1 MNLIEDLRWRGLVAQ
16 STDEAALLESLKK
29 PITLYIGFDPT
40 APSLHVGNLVVLLVL
55 RRFQLAGHNP
65 IALVGG
71 ATGLVGDPSGRNDE
85 RTLNSSEVVEEWVS
99 RIRKQV
105 SAFLDFDAK
114 TNPALVVNNLD
125 WTSPLSAIE
134 FLRDIGKHFS
144 VNQMLAKDSVSS
156 RLEAGGISY
165 TEFSYQVLQ
174 AYDYLELFRRNNCT
188 LQLGGSDQWGNIVA
202 GLDLIRRVEQGS
214 AHALTV
220 PLLAKADGTKFGKT
234 AGGSVWLDPEMTSP
248 YAFFQFWLNTEDKDV
263 INFLKVFS
271 FLSHEDI
278 EALDIAHTANP
289 GLREA
294 HRALARELTTLVHG
308 ADTTSRVEAAARA
321 LFGQGELSEL
331 DEKTL
336 AGALAELPRTVI
348 SKDAQI
354 PTWVDLLASTGVVD
368 SKSAARRIVKEGG
381 AYLNNVKIC
390 ATLFYDAARG
400 IVKEG
405 GAYLNNVK
413 ISGEDFAPQKSDF
426 LCGKYAILRKGKRD
440 LACVELV

>member
-1 MNLIEDLRWRGLVAQ
+1 MNLLEDLRWRGLLAQ

-29 PITLYIGFDPT
+29 PITLYVGFDPT

-55 RRFQLAGHNP
+55 RRFQLAGHTP

-71 ATGLVGDPSGRNDE
+71 ATGLVGDPSGKNEE
-85 RTLNSSEVVEEWVS
+85 RTLNSTEIVEGWVS
-99 RIRKQV
+99 RIRTQV
-105 SAFLDFDAK
+105 SAFLDFSEAK
-114 TNPALVVNNLD
+114 NKAIVVNNLD

-144 VNQMLAKDSVSS
+144 VNQMLSKDSVSA

-174 AYDYLELFRRNNCT
+174 SYDFLELFRRNNCT

-214 AHALTV
+214 GHALTV
-220 PLLAKADGTKFGKT
+220 PLLTKADGTKFGKT
-234 AGGSVWLDPEMTSP
+234 AGGSVWLDPAMTSP
-248 YAFFQFWLNTEDKDV
+248 YAFFQYWLNTDDKDV

-271 FLSHEDI
+271 FKSHAEI
-278 EALDIAHTANP
+278 TALENAHKENP

-294 HRALARELTTLVHG
+294 HRALARELTALVHSQ
-308 ADTTSRVEAAARA
+308 ATTDRVEAAAKA
-321 LFGQGELSEL
+321 LFGQGDLTEL
-331 DEKTL
+331 DEETL
-336 AGALAELPRTVI
+336 AGALAELPRTTV
-348 SKDAQI
+348 SKNEAI
-354 PTWVDLLASTGVVD
+354 PTWVDLLAATGVVD

-381 AYLNNVKIC
+381 AYLNN
-390 ATLFYDAARG
+390 
-400 IVKEG
+400 E
-405 GAYLNNVK
+405 K

-426 LCGKYAILRKGKRD
+426 LCGKYAVLRKGKRD
-440 LACVELV
+440 LAAVELV

>member
-16 STDEAALLESLKK
+16 STDEAALLEALKK
-29 PITLYIGFDPT
+29 PLTLYVGFDPT
-40 APSLHVGNLVVLLVL
+40 AASLHVGNLVVLLVL
-55 RRFQLAGHNP
+55 RRFQLAGHTP

-85 RTLNSSEVVEEWVS
+85 RTLNSTEVVEEWVA

-105 SAFLDFDAK
+105 SAFLNFDEASNK
-114 TNPALVVNNLD
+114 AIVVNNLD

-144 VNQMLAKDSVSS
+144 VNQMLSKDSVSS

-174 AYDYLELFRRNNCT
+174 SYDYLELFRRNNCT

-202 GLDLIRRVEQGS
+202 GLDLIRRVESGS
-214 AHALTV
+214 GHALTV
-220 PLLAKADGTKFGKT
+220 PLLTKADGTKFGKT
-234 AGGSVWLDPEMTSP
+234 AGGSVWLDPAMTSP
-248 YAFFQFWLNTEDKDV
+248 YAFFQYWLNTDDKDV

-271 FLSHEDI
+271 FKSHEEI
-278 EALDIAHTANP
+278 TALEQAHNQNP

-294 HRALARELTTLVHG
+294 HRALARELTALVHSQ
-308 ADTTSRVEAAARA
+308 DTTERVEAAARA
-321 LFGQGELSEL
+321 LFGQGDLQEL
-331 DEKTL
+331 DETTL
-336 AGALAELPRTVI
+336 ASALSELPRTTVAA
-348 SKDAQI
+348 DQPI
-354 PTWVDLLASTGVVD
+354 PTWVDLLAATGVVD

-381 AYLNNVKIC
+381 AYLNN
-390 ATLFYDAARG
+390 
-400 IVKEG
+400 E
-405 GAYLNNVK
+405 K

-426 LCGKYAILRKGKRD
+426 LCGKYAVLRKGKRD
-440 LACVELV
+440 LAAVELI